1 MRILI
6 VEDETALAL
15 GLKFNFEEEG
25 YEAVVATD
33 GATALELFR
42 AAKPRFNLVVLDV
55 MLPGL
60 SGYEVCRELRLIDK
74 QVPILVLSAR
84 TLSEDRMLGF
94 DAGCD
99 QYMSKPF
106 ALPELLTRVRN
117 LIERHPIS
125 DASQPAIPREPEPE
139 SEIREFGEVKADF
152 SRFQLTVRGQTH
164 DLTTMEVQ
172 LLRYFLDNDGR
183 VLSRGQ
189 ILDDVWGSDSNVT
202 TRTIDNFVLR
212 LRKLIESN
220 PAAPRHILSVRG
232 TGYRFLAQ
240 PPA

>member
-25 YEAVVATD
+25 YEAVVAGD

-42 AAKPRFNLVVLDV
+42 AANPRFNLIVLDV

-117 LIERHPIS
+117 LIERHPIN
-125 DASQPAIPREPEPE
+125 DASQPAIPRELEPEP
-139 SEIREFGEVKADF
+139 EIREFGDVKVDF
-152 SRFQLTVRGQTH
+152 GRFQLTVRGQTH